1 MRCVVIMAKKRI
13 KHFQSKAAT
22 VLSVAMLSGSLAGP
36 ILVQPQRVNASAESD
51 MKGRFKRVKATKL
64 NKPIPKHIKEFHDS
78 FKPEQLP
85 EFGSYNGKMADGGA
99 DAFND
104 GKFLSDGMVSYCM
117 SINKYAPKDGS
128 HHDTEYQV
136 MGPVFRKILENGY
149 PYSSAK
155 HIGAGND
162 WKAAFQ
168 ATQLAVWRQNAV
180 WEKDWWAADHKAIRL
195 SNFKPARGPK
205 SWTSLKE
212 QAKVIKLAKK
222 IFSEATK
229 DAKKKSFDLRSVD
242 TRDLDGISINK
253 LSEKIE
259 NNYVDEYTTSR
270 GHAWYIARLRV
281 KTRGDVN
288 KLKAVITAP
297 DDVIVTQGGTVLK
310 TGSAV
315 STTEDVIIRIP
326 LLNEV
331 RHVKFGV
338 TGDVPG
344 KHHEEMDTS
353 DDAEKA
359 TGAQF
364 NVVGSQNALVEVM
377 PKFKKV
383 PGSPTGTP
391 DDEDTSANAEITLDV
406 PPYSTITVRKTGE
419 NDGGKND
426 IGNITFQLIDANS
439 GEVVRTGNTG
449 ADGKVTFD
457 YLKPDYDYIIKEIT
471 TDSEHDLNTNIFPV
485 HAEAGKTSEVNVK
498 NTEKEDK
505 PIVRSYSYE
514 TDSDKTHGS
523 RVVDAKD
530 TDLTDDVELNN
541 VDAKHNYRVVD
552 QVYDRETGEK
562 LKNTDGSNASVYA
575 DVSAADVNTSNG
587 KDRGELHV
595 KLRHP
600 HLNLKGLQGHKI
612 YTKVQVYRNHTSG
625 SNVEGSGSNDFDLA
639 HDGDL
644 VAEEKDAANDVNQQ
658 LKVLKPKITSKAL
671 AYDKY
676 KVLNPYSS
684 SQLTDHLHVTG
695 LVVGHKYTMHI
706 QLREPDGTDKGKAY
720 IDPKTGQ
727 PVVQDYTFVATDP
740 EMDIKMDYP
749 IFSTVDQHGK
759 KLVTFANI
767 TPAEDNDDQLGYHNE
782 IADKDETVR
791 VTKPKLGTQAL
802 MERKTHTPN
811 PMRKARLYDEVKVTD
826 VAPDEP
832 LELGAVASDQNGNL
846 LLYNENGVN
855 YNLMGKIHFTPVS
868 HHDDWNGNDQDPD
881 VYDVEVPLMKVK
893 DQTGAISLKDPITRQ
908 SINKLRA
915 VNSGEIDADPIGSA
929 KTQTGVNDP
938 TWKEDD
944 DTPYFIDT
952 RDLAG
957 KTFTLFEDLWE
968 VPDKPMASE
977 ADTSNKEQQIHVR
990 NPHIISKAII
1000 NDKSVSNP
1008 NSMSKIRD
1016 KVQWSDVEPGE
1027 ELEIDATAVDPETGK
1042 NLQIRHSDDTTQVS
1056 NLRGIIRFIPS
1067 KESGTTIVP
1076 LEFTK
1081 VIDSDVDTQNRAK
1094 ALDPKDLVPQTDSKN
1109 VDKNNNSSTDKK
1121 MFKGNDIVQMAQKL
1135 HPDNS
1140 AAYDRQQAVVKAEMD
1155 KAITPNNPAST
1166 EDPVDMNDHKYD
1178 VDTLNLRGQKINL
1191 VEDLIT
1197 SAESIS
1203 PTVVASDA
1211 DVNNM
1216 KQQVRVTN
1224 PQIKSIQTIDD
1235 KRLYAINKDNL
1246 TEKVPIIDT
1255 VQFTDLAP
1263 DEEATLQAVEMNVD
1277 QKRPVVI
1284 NGKFLTGQR
1293 TIKPKRSDGQVEIY
1307 FNPQTKE
1314 PYAYMTNIMLDKDN
1328 HITNKAYLAQLH
1340 QNQKQDESANSD
1352 ANEGDETNHAA
1363 TSPSSE
1369 LGSNTQK
1376 PNSDSNTNDQKNENK
1391 HSNTSTDS
1399 ALWQSVIDTSGSYYG
1414 TDDISSRDDT
1424 DAYDIR
1430 VKDLASQDKMETMT
1444 WNAFETLLNPNGEI
1458 IAEDKNYDDKDQ
1470 TIQIKSDVDKPDTG
1484 TPGNSGNGGGGGGNN
1499 TINTGGNHQDNH
1511 QDQNVNAGNGSNMG
1525 NNNGATVNINNYA
1538 DGAGSGSG
1546 TGTGPI
1552 GGQGT
1557 GTGAGTGSRP
1567 NLPYISGGLVDNG
1580 YPTTSSSPSVGY
1592 SHPVTSSPNTTVD
1605 TNEVPNSSP
1614 NDSGYTVDSRRNT
1627 SASAEVANSTPNGS
1641 GSSESPHYAQTGG
1654 TNKYGGFWGSVTDFF
1669 KSTIGKLF
1677 K

>member
-1 MRCVVIMAKKRI
+1 MSHKNDFHKKNRY
-13 KHFQSKAAT
+13 SKALIT
-22 VLSVAMLSGSLAGP
+22 SLSVVALCTTFLTTNKST
-36 ILVQPQRVNASAESD
+36 VTKVEASAASD
-51 MKGRFKRVKATKL
+51 MWDRYKKMGATNKSSTIPAKGTVKTFPGKEYVVAENLWHHESFTVGGFPTYCITYGVKTPFNGEVVPFEKHSNGPFFNYILTHGYPISSVKTIKKLTGVDLGTAANAISATQEAIWVNNRAAEINMPDFSGINATSARTKKIKKVAEWLYNHAHKAGKRSAFYRMPLLK
-64 NKPIPKHIKEFHDS
+64 D
-78 FKPEQLP
+78 
-85 EFGSYNGKMADGGA
+85 AD
-99 DAFND
+99 DD
-104 GKFLSDGMVSYCM
+104 D
-117 SINKYAPKDGS
+117 
-128 HHDTEYQV
+128 DTE
-136 MGPVFRKILENGY
+136 
-149 PYSSAK
+149 
-155 HIGAGND
+155 
-162 WKAAFQ
+162 
-168 ATQLAVWRQNAV
+168 LADVN
-180 WEKDWWAADHKAIRL
+180 
-195 SNFKPARGPK
+195 
-205 SWTSLKE
+205 
-212 QAKVIKLAKK
+212 IKL
-222 IFSEATK
+222 
-229 DAKKKSFDLRSVD
+229 
-242 TRDLDGISINK
+242 

-259 NNYVDEYTTSR
+259 NNYKSDVTKLS
-270 GHAWYIARLRV
+270 GHAYYIARLHIDSD
-281 KTRGDVN
+281 GDVSH
-288 KLKAVITAP
+288 LKYTADIPDGVVVTQDNTIIHKGDAIDPTKDLVVTAP
-297 DDVIVTQGGTVLK
+297 LNAVKDDLVISVAGRGPDRVEIEEDDPKPGKPTKRSIQVRSGHSTAGQNPTVASYPYGK
-310 TGSAV
+310 S
-315 STTEDVIIRIP
+315 
-326 LLNEV
+326 
-331 RHVKFGV
+331 
-338 TGDVPG
+338 VPG
-344 KHHEEMDTS
+344 GD
-353 DDAEKA
+353 
-359 TGAQF
+359 
-364 NVVGSQNALVEVM
+364 
-377 PKFKKV
+377 PKPPSEHKV
-383 PGSPTGTP
+383 HYHTKVKGQ
-391 DDEDTSANAEITLDV
+391 ITLHI
-406 PPYSTITVRKTGE
+406 PAEANLKIHKAGE

-439 GEVVRTGNTG
+439 GEVVRTGHTDESGN
-449 ADGKVTFD
+449 VSFEH
-457 YLKPDYDYIIKEIT
+457 LKPDYDYIVKEMT
-471 TDSEHDLNTNIFPV
+471 TDPEHDLNTNTFPV
-485 HAEAGKTSEVNVK
+485 HLTSGNTYELNVK

-530 TDLTDDVELNN
+530 TDMTDEVELNN
-541 VDAKHNYRVVD
+541 VDANHNYRVID

-562 LKNTDGSNASVYA
+562 LKNMDGSNASVYQ
-575 DVSAADVNTSNG
+575 DVHAADVNTSNG

-595 KLRHP
+595 LLRHP
-600 HLNLKGLQGHKI
+600 HLDLRGLQGHKI

-658 LKVLKPKITSKAL
+658 LKVLKPKISSNAY

-676 KVLNPYSS
+676 KVLNPYSQS
-684 SQLTDHLHVTG
+684 KINDRIHVTD
-695 LVVGHKYTMHI
+695 LVVGHKYTLHI
-706 QLREPDGTDKGKAY
+706 RLRIDDGTTDGKDY
-720 IDPKTGQ
+720 IDPNTKQ
-727 PVVQDYTFVATDP
+727 PVMQDYTFEATDP
-740 EMDIKMDYP
+740 EMDLNIPYP
-749 IFSTVDQHGK
+749 TFSAVGKHGE
-759 KLVTFANI
+759 KLITFANI
-767 TPAEDNDDQLGYHNE
+767 TPADDFKNQLGFHN
-782 IADKDETVR
+782 DLKDLDETVR
-791 VTKPKLGTQAL
+791 VTNPKLGTEAL
-802 MERKTHTPN
+802 MNDTHTPN
-811 PMRKARLYDEVKVTD
+811 PAKKSLLYDKVKVTD

-832 LELGAVASDQNGNL
+832 LELGAVASDNKGNL
-846 LLYNENGVN
+846 LSYNEDGTQ
-855 YNLMGKIHFTPVS
+855 YNLMGKINFIPQAK
-868 HHDDWNGNDQDPD
+868 HDDWNGNHQDPN
-881 VYDVEVPLMKVK
+881 VYEVKVPLMKVK
-893 DQTGAISLKDPITRQ
+893 NTFGDGSGTPAITDAAYRQ
-908 SINKLRA
+908 SINKLKA
-915 VNSGEIDADPIGSA
+915 IDYASIEADYIAAA
-929 KTQTGVNDP
+929 KAQTGVDNPD
-938 TWKEDD
+938 WKQFD

-977 ADTSNKEQQIHVR
+977 ADTTNKDQQIRVR
-990 NPHIISKAII
+990 NPHIVSKAIL
-1000 NDKSVSNP
+1000 NDKTTSNP
-1008 NSMSKIRD
+1008 NSMSKLRD
-1016 KVQWSDVEPGE
+1016 KVQWTDVEPGV

-1042 NLQIRHSDDTTQVS
+1042 NLQVRHSDDTTQVS
-1056 NLRGIIRFIPS
+1056 NIRGVIRFVPS
-1067 KESGTTIVP
+1067 KENGTTTVP
-1076 LEFTK
+1076 LQFTK
-1081 VIDSDVDTQNRAK
+1081 VIDSDVNTQNRAK
-1094 ALDPKDLVPQTDSKN
+1094 ALDQKDLVPQTDSKN
-1109 VDKNNNSSTDKK
+1109 EDKSNSSSTDKK

-1140 AAYDRQQAVVKAEMD
+1140 AAYDRQQGVVQANKDGALY
-1155 KAITPNNPAST
+1155 PNDPTIT

-1178 VDTLNLRGQKINL
+1178 IDTLNLRGQKINL

-1197 SAESIS
+1197 SVDRNY

-1211 DVNNM
+1211 DVNNLN
-1216 KQQVRVTN
+1216 QQVRVTN

-1235 KRLYAINKDNL
+1235 KRLYAINQDNL

-1277 QKRPVVI
+1277 QKRSVVI

-1430 VKDLASQDKMETMT
+1430 IKDLASQDKMETMT

-1499 TINTGGNHQDNH
+1499 TINTGGNKQDNH

-1525 NNNGATVNINNYA
+1525 NGNGATVNINNYA

-1557 GTGAGTGSRP
+1557 GTGAGIGTGATP

-1580 YPTTSSSPSVGY
+1580 YPATSYPTTNSSPSVGY

-1669 KSTIGKLF
+1669 KFTIGKLF